1 MMFAF
6 CCCGQRRFQQ
16 EFADRYFAKV
26 QLWQVFVGSKEQQVH
41 GHYQALLAQQADGG
55 VEANGTVSNGS
66 GLCLKSMSNS
76 NPSEK
81 WSSQIEKVTKPL
93 QNLNCMHFCCG
104 W

>member
-1 MMFAF
+1 
-6 CCCGQRRFQQ
+6 
-16 EFADRYFAKV
+16 
-26 QLWQVFVGSKEQQVH
+26 VH
-41 GHYQALLAQQADGG
+41 GHYQALLAQQPDGG
-55 VEANGTVSNGS
+55 VEANGTVSNSS
-66 GLCLKSMSNS
+66 GLCLKSRSNS